1 MIRNVVIALTFLE
14 WVIGNLES
22 GYLVDEDCNYCGA
35 HNKLSK
41 TSSVE
46 LNIIKEGIY
55 ETEIEKDVQ
64 VC

>member
-1 MIRNVVIALTFLE
+1 MIGNVVIALTFLE

-22 GYLVDEDCNYCGA
+22 GYLVDGDCNYCGA

-46 LNIIKEGIY
+46 LNIIKEAL
-55 ETEIEKDVQ
+55 ENE
-64 VC
+64 